1 MQLIPKITYHT
12 DQEIERALNGHGPSH
27 RQQREPFTAVTLSA
41 LLELRIA
48 GAGTGTSA
56 LTLQSSSFYS
66 LRMAIDADFQSLER
80 SISHL
85 QESLTSLVEV
95 VLQNRRGLDLSFLPR
110 GRGGVSLRSPKG
122 RMLFLCRPFRHCKRV
137 PCQSQRK
144 SGKGYRAR
152 QGWSRSW
159 FNSYPRMTALIST
172 LLSKPLLILI
182 MLLTFGPC
190 ILNKLVTFIKE

>member
-110 GRGGVSLRSPKG
+110 GRGGCLCVALKEECCFYADHSSIVKESLAKVRESLEKDTGPDKDG
-122 RMLFLCRPFRHCKRV
+122 LDP
-137 PCQSQRK
+137 
-144 SGKGYRAR
+144 G
-152 QGWSRSW
+152 
-159 FNSYPRMTALIST
+159 LIVI
-172 LLSKPLLILI
+172 P
-182 MLLTFGPC
+182 G
-190 ILNKLVTFIKE
+190 